1 MRSDARIVENL
12 GAADVSLTDTEYA
25 ALTELLDGMQ
35 VYGDRKDE
43 DIAKLGALVRNRL
56 FGTSGVPVSGLEK

>member
-1 MRSDARIVENL
+1 
-12 GAADVSLTDTEYA
+12 
-25 ALTELLDGMQ
+25 MQ

>member
-43 DIAKLGALVRNRL
+43 DIAKLRALVRNRL
-56 FGTSGVPVSGLEK
+56 FGPSGVPVSGLEK